1 MDNKKITPRA
11 RMKKLVSN
19 LRYAQMCVRR
29 EIYGLNNS
37 KEMVKQI
44 VKEMRIL
51 QKEMINE

>member
-1 MDNKKITPRA
+1 
-11 RMKKLVSN
+11 
-19 LRYAQMCVRR
+19 MCVRR